1 MSENGDQEKNK
12 DATKFNTA
20 SRPNWCP
27 GCGNYGLQSA
37 LKKALLELDLDSHE
51 VFLSAGIGCSGKIP
65 QWIYVNGI
73 HGLHGRALPVA
84 QGLKLANTDMVVIAE
99 GGDGD
104 GYSEGMCHFIHA
116 CRRNIDITYIVHN
129 NNVFALTTG
138 QASPTARQELV
149 TQSTPHGVIEPP
161 FSPIALAIS
170 AGASFVARGFSGD
183 TEDLKDLYVAAIRH
197 HGFAL
202 VDVMQVCVTYN
213 PERSYKWYQE
223 RVYKLSDE
231 GYDPTDREGA
241 LKLAVNNGMNGG
253 KLATGVVYRSG
264 RPAFEDSLVQLKEKP
279 LIDQQSDKI
288 EIGNLM
294 DALI

>member
-1 MSENGDQEKNK
+1 MSVESDKSIENEP
-12 DATKFNTA
+12 TRFNVG
-20 SRPNWCP
+20 SKPNWCP
-27 GCGNYGLQSA
+27 GCGNFGMQAS
-37 LKKALLELDLDSHE
+37 LKKALVELDLQPHE

-65 QWIYVNGI
+65 QWIYVSGI
-73 HGLHGRALPVA
+73 HGLHGRPLPVA
-84 QGLKLANTDMVVIAE
+84 QGVKLANTDMVVIAE

-183 TEDLKDLYVAAIRH
+183 PDQLKDLYVAAIKH

-223 RVYKLSDE
+223 KVYKIEEEDH
-231 GYDPTDREGA
+231 DPTDRGA
-241 LKLAVNNGMNGG
+241 ALTLAMNGGLNNG
-253 KLATGVVYRSG
+253 KLATGVFYKSD
-264 RPAFEDSLVQLKEKP
+264 RPAFEDSLVQLEKESLVNQQP
-279 LIDQQSDKI
+279 DEIDVDH
-288 EIGNLM
+288 LM